1 LARID
6 AAVRVTGKT
15 SYDANDNTLSK
26 SDSTGTTQYSW
37 DFENRLTQAI
47 VPSVGTTTFRYDPF
61 GRRIQKSG
69 PLGTTNYL
77 YDGDD
82 DNVIEEV
89 DASGNVLARY
99 TSGQETDELLSV
111 LRSGTTS
118 YFEQD
123 TLSSVTALS
132 NPAGALANTYT
143 FDSFGNATASTGTLT
158 NPFQY
163 TGRDNDSETGLYYY
177 RARYFDPRVGRFI
190 SEDPLGV
197 RDHLNMYAY
206 VRNNPINFDDPLGL
220 YQTKGFDSDRKALLD
235 AAIAEALAKLRD
247 KNNCSNC
254 AGADGPKI
262 ADAIERTTFVYKSNL
277 KDCGET
283 GPLTFIRVRHTVALG
298 PSAFHPG
305 ECCSLASTVTHE
317 VVHSMTHGENKAY
330 GIEEKCFGCSDPRKP

>member
-1 LARID
+1 MNP
-6 AAVRVTGKT
+6 G
-15 SYDANDNTLSK
+15 
-26 SDSTGTTQYSW
+26 
-37 DFENRLTQAI
+37 
-47 VPSVGTTTFRYDPF
+47 VGTTTFRYDPF

-77 YDGDD
+77 YEGDG

-89 DASGNVLARY
+89 DNGGNVLARY
-99 TSGQETDELLSV
+99 TQGLETDELLSE

-123 TLSSVTALS
+123 TLSSVTSLS
-132 NPAGALANTYT
+132 NPAGSLANTYT
-143 FDSFGNATASTGTLT
+143 FDSFGNVTASTGTLT

-206 VRNNPINFDDPLGL
+206 VHNNPINFDDPLGL
-220 YQTKGFDSDRKALLD
+220 YKTRGFDSDQKALLD

-247 KNNCSNC
+247 HQGTCADGGSSC

-262 ADAIERTTFVYKSNL
+262 ADAMENATFVYKPSL
-277 KDCGET
+277 KDCGQT
-283 GPLTFIRVRHTVALG
+283 GPLTFMRLRHEIALG

-317 VVHSMTHGENKAY
+317 IVHSLTHLDNKAY
-330 GIEEKCFGCSDPRKP
+330 EIEKKCFGCSDPRQ